1 MSTDNFSPQVPST
14 VYLDY
19 MEQGIAAR
27 KAEAE
32 SNASTQGE
40 SPDYPGQQ
48 VIWRLIQEAGESLRD

>member
-40 SPDYPGQQ
+40 PGLSRPAGYLAPDPGSRG
-48 VIWRLIQEAGESLRD
+48 VVAR

>member
-32 SNASTQGE
+32 SNASTKGRARIIQA
-40 SPDYPGQQ
+40 S
-48 VIWRLIQEAGESLRD
+48 RLFGA